1 MIEVFDQ
8 IEQGTEEWLR
18 LRAGRAT
25 ASVFKDILA
34 KGEGKTRRKLLLTLA
49 GERLT
54 GEPAES
60 YSNGFMERGKEQ
72 EATARAMYAAFYAE
86 SVPCQVG
93 FILNGENG
101 YSPDSLVGDDGLLE
115 VKTTKADIQLDI
127 LLRDRVPPEHTA
139 QLQGGLWVS
148 ERAWIDVVIYSPRLP
163 LFVKRIGRDPD
174 YIANLATE
182 VAAFNAELA
191 ETVERIRSMDQREA
205 A

>member
-1 MIEVFDQ
+1 MIEVFDA
-8 IEQGTEEWLR
+8 IEQGTEDWHR
-18 LRAGRAT
+18 IRAGRAT

-72 EATARAMYAAFYAE
+72 EATARAMYAAFY
-86 SVPCQVG
+86 SNQKPVQVG

-115 VKTTKADIQLDI
+115 VKTCKADIQLDI

-139 QLQGGLWVS
+139 QIQGGLWVS
-148 ERAWIDVVIYSPRLP
+148 ERQWIDVVIYSPRLP
-163 LFVKRIGRDPD
+163 LFVKRIERDAD
-174 YIANLATE
+174 YITNLAAE
-182 VAAFNAELA
+182 VATFNRELA
-191 ETVERIRSMDQREA
+191 ETVERIRLMDQREA